1 MSRFI
6 LEDEL
11 LSAVKEETFIK
22 NGSEICCEGL
32 KYDFRVSS
40 KFVSPRFNKR
50 ERDFDERDVDEF
62 VIKPGETAFVTTEET
77 LELPNDVFCQLSTKR
92 KLSHEGILVLGGF
105 CVDPNYK
112 GKLFFGLHNLTR
124 EDYPFK
130 PGKKLIAG
138 VFYKLDP
145 EEIQNIHSDPV
156 SLYDFPD
163 DLLKNIKTF
172 QSASTETLENKIF
185 DLSKEISLL
194 RDQIDTDKT
203 WKEEFRQGLSQN
215 NKQISEI
222 GESIKALSEKLGQEI
237 DDRKAGESK
246 LKSKFSIIQGIGIIL
261 GAIFGGGVVSLIVM
275 YLAGIL
281 NFG

>member
-6 LEDEL
+6 LENEL
-11 LSAVKEETFIK
+11 LEAVKNETFIK
-22 NGSEICCEGL
+22 NGLANCCEGL

-50 ERDFDERDVDEF
+50 EKDFDEKNSDEF
-62 VIKPGETAFVTTEET
+62 VIKSGETAFVTTEET
-77 LELPNDVFCQLSTKR
+77 LELPSDMFCQLSTKR

-112 GKLFFGLHNLTR
+112 GKLFFGLHNLSR

-138 VFYKLDP
+138 VFYKLDS
-145 EEIQNIHSDPV
+145 EEAKVINSDPV

-172 QSASTETLENKIF
+172 QTASTEALENSIA
-185 DLSKEISLL
+185 DLSKEISFLK
-194 RDQIDTDKT
+194 DQIDTDKS
-203 WKEEFRQGLSQN
+203 WKEEFRQGLSKN
-215 NKQISEI
+215 NEQISKI
-222 GESIKALSEKLGQEI
+222 SESINVLTEKLGQEV
-237 DDRKAGESK
+237 DERKSGESK
-246 LKSKFSIIQGIGIIL
+246 LKSKFSLIQGIGIIL
-261 GAIFGGGVVSLIVM
+261 GALFGGGVISLVVM